1 MALSKTLAVPFVTG
15 LIGGIAVTMPMHRDP
30 DSGRWGQRL
39 GRTRLRNADLPL
51 GGTVLLALSLVFPGG
66 AAMIAGA
73 LGAGAVAGV
82 VGCGLFDPLPPL
94 RTT

>member
-1 MALSKTLAVPFVTG
+1 MLALSFGTG
-15 LIGGIAVTMPMHRDP
+15 AIGGVAVTMPMHRDP

-39 GRTRLRNADLPL
+39 RGTRLRNADLPL
-51 GGTVLLALSLVFPGG
+51 GGTLLLVLSLLLPGG
-66 AAMIAGA
+66 TAAVARA

-82 VGCGLFDPLPPL
+82 VGCGLVDPLPPL